1 MRLVTFGAALAV
13 MTLLASASMMHHCLS
28 NLRWCQTAEYTHIY
42 YSSAYLE
49 TLWCILRRL
58 HRGTFATLIVTK
70 GETDMCK
77 MNGQTLIGCTRI
89 RETRTSLVI
98 VIVGVVDKYK
108 WTRVRHKRNFPRVHT
123 QLSRFAKS
131 DAPRCQ
137 C

>member
-1 MRLVTFGAALAV
+1 
-13 MTLLASASMMHHCLS
+13 MTLLASASMMHHFLS
-28 NLRWCQTAEYTHIY
+28 NLRWCQTVEYTHRY

-58 HRGTFATLIVTK
+58 HRGTFATLMIVTK

-89 RETRTSLVI
+89 RETRTSLTAI

-123 QLSRFAKS
+123 RTSQLRRFAKL
-131 DAPRCQ
+131 DAPRCP